1 MIVTR
6 SLATRDRIRLTTG
19 LAQNALR
26 FQPEGVS
33 AGRAWCYSVSMLI
46 LTVPLVVTWYNTQP
60 MIAPTKG
67 ATM

>member
-1 MIVTR
+1 
-6 SLATRDRIRLTTG
+6 
-19 LAQNALR
+19 
-26 FQPEGVS
+26 
-33 AGRAWCYSVSMLI
+33 VSMLI